1 MIKNTFLIGR
11 KILPI
16 SIVVH
21 PVAIYCIVTQK
32 NKCIC
37 NLGEEIKLMPT

>member
-1 MIKNTFLIGR
+1 MKKKYIFNREKN
-11 KILPI
+11 
-16 SIVVH
+16 SSHIVVH